1 MPATD
6 RRSVLDARTRYAPED
21 VEPRILRRWEEA
33 DAFTADP
40 DARGT
45 PYCICLPP
53 PNITG
58 ALHMGHALNISVQDA
73 LIRLKRMQGF
83 NVLWQP
89 GTDHAGIA
97 TQMVVERQLAAEGLT
112 RHDLGRERFVERVWT
127 WREES
132 GAQIVEQSRILGASL
147 DYGRQRFT
155 MDPAYARAVQEVF
168 LRLHE
173 RGLIYRGERLVNWS
187 VPLGTAVSDLEVEH
201 RETADRLYRVRYAV
215 EGGGEIVVATVRP
228 VTILADVAIAVHPDD
243 ERYRG
248 LVGRRALVPLVDR
261 WVPIIADERVERGF
275 GTGALKITPGHD
287 PTDFEIGQDHGLPTL
302 SMLRVDG
309 TLTDLRPDWAGL
321 PVAEGAERALA
332 ELRTSGA
339 LLDEQPYTHSVGYCA
354 RSGARIEPLV
364 SLQWFCRMDELA
376 EPALAAVRDGRLRFH
391 PRGAERIFFDWTEQ
405 IRPWCISRQ
414 LWWGHRL
421 PVWFAPDGSYV
432 VSIGRPDGEG
442 WEQSTDVLD
451 TWFSSA
457 LWPYATLGWPED
469 TPELRTWY
477 PGDVVVTA
485 REIINLWVGR
495 MAMTGLEFLHDIPFR
510 DVYVT
515 TVVQA
520 ADGRRMSKS
529 AGNGVDPRDLVDRF
543 GADATRY
550 GMLKMSSTQD
560 VRFSEGVIDEGRALA
575 NKLWNASRLVLL
587 NVPEGVEAAPM
598 ASHAVDRWILSRLD
612 RAIESITAAFEAF
625 DLAAAVKELYSF
637 AWNEFCDWYL
647 EAVKLRLYGDDAG
660 QRDEAAAT
668 ALFVL
673 ERLLALAHPAMPHVT
688 EEIWSFVPG
697 SEERGLLMRRP
708 FPQIGE
714 VGRDAEAER
723 SLGLVFELVS
733 TLRRLRAESG
743 LAPREPL
750 SLAVAGDV
758 DATRLVAQADLL
770 DGLGRGV
777 VEHGDPPADAVTV
790 PVVVGDATVRVGGP
804 GLAAA
809 LRDRLRRR
817 RDDAVAERDRA
828 AAKLANE
835 RFVTRAP
842 EPVVAEERARYE
854 RFATEAAELERQL
867 EAVA

>member
-1 MPATD
+1 MPAID
-6 RRSVLDARTRYAPED
+6 RRTALEERTRYAADE
-21 VEPRILRRWEEA
+21 VEPRILERWDREG
-33 DAFTADP
+33 AFSADP
-40 DARGT
+40 AAPGE

-58 ALHMGHALNISVQDA
+58 ALHMGHALNNSVQDA

-97 TQMVVERQLAAEGLT
+97 TQMVVERQLAGEGLT
-112 RHDLGRERFVERVWT
+112 RHDLGIDRFVERVWA

-132 GAQIVEQSRILGASL
+132 GTQIVEQSRILGASL

-155 MDPAYARAVQEVF
+155 MDPAYARAVRVVF

-173 RGLIYRGERLVNWS
+173 RGLIYRDERLVNWS

-201 RETADRLYRVRYAV
+201 RETADTLYRVRYAV

-228 VTILADVAIAVHPDD
+228 LTILADVAIAVHPDD
-243 ERYRG
+243 DRYRA
-248 LVGRRALVPLVDR
+248 LVGRHARVPLVDR

-287 PTDFEIGQDHGLPTL
+287 PTDFEIGRDHGLPTL
-302 SMLRVDG
+302 SMLNVDG
-309 TLTDLRPDWAGL
+309 TLTDLRPDWAGI
-321 PVAEGAERALA
+321 PASEAAEGAIA

-339 LLDEQPYTHSVGYCA
+339 LVDEQPYTHSVGYCA

-364 SLQWFCRMDELA
+364 SLQWFCRMTELA
-376 EPALAAVRDGRLRFH
+376 EPALAAVRDGRVRFH
-391 PRGAERIFFDWTEQ
+391 PKSAERIFFDWTEQ

-421 PVWFAPDGSYV
+421 PVWFAPDGSHV
-432 VSIGRPDGEG
+432 VSVDRPAGEG

-477 PGDVVVTA
+477 PGDVVVTG
-485 REIINLWVGR
+485 RDIINLWVAR
-495 MAMTGLEFLHDIPFR
+495 MLMTGLEFLGDVPFR
-510 DVYVT
+510 DVYVHAI
-515 TVVQA
+515 VQA
-520 ADGRRMSKS
+520 PDGRRMSKS
-529 AGNGVDPRDLVDRF
+529 LGTGIDPRDLVAAF

-550 GMLKMSSTQD
+550 GLLKMSSTQD
-560 VRFSEGVIDEGRALA
+560 VRFSEGAIDEGRALA

-587 NVPEGVEAAPM
+587 NAPEGVEAAPM
-598 ASHAVDRWILSRLD
+598 ASHSVDRWILSRLD
-612 RAIESITAAFEAF
+612 RAIETMTAAFDAY
-625 DLAAAVKELYSF
+625 DMSAAVKELYSF
-637 AWNEFCDWYL
+637 AWNEFCDGYL

-660 QRDEAAAT
+660 ERDEAAAT
-668 ALFVL
+668 ALHVL

-697 SEERGLLMRRP
+697 SAERGLLMRQP
-708 FPQIGE
+708 FPRVGE
-714 VGRDAEAER
+714 VGRDPEAER
-723 SLGLVFELVS
+723 SLALVFEAVS
-733 TLRRLRAESG
+733 TLRRLRADAG
-743 LAPREPL
+743 LPPREPL
-750 SLAVAGDV
+750 SLHVGGEV
-758 DATRLVAQADLL
+758 DATRLLAQADLL
-770 DGLGRGV
+770 AGLGRGHL
-777 VEHGDPPADAVTV
+777 EHADARAGTI
-790 PVVVGDATVRVGGP
+790 PFVVGDATVHVGGE

-809 LRDRLRRR
+809 LRDRLARRR
-817 RDDAVAERDRA
+817 AEAVVERDRA
-828 AAKLANE
+828 AGKLAND
-835 RFVTRAP
+835 RFVARAP
-842 EPVVAEERARYE
+842 EAVVAEERARLE
-854 RFATEAAELERQL
+854 RFATEVSELEAQI
-867 EAVA
+867 EAVG